1 MAPSRGSC
9 KLAIVMSDH
18 ERGSEHSKS
27 SVDND
32 LASTSAA
39 TRKVHKVLETWQ
51 RRGSQCWQDF
61 SFQFRT
67 IRAFI
72 HLQVDDEG
80 GEKINNAILGL
91 DDNDINTFAVGKSK
105 RTATRKNWL
114 CSGRTFAFV
123 FLFLLTLILFDS
135 VRGQTSARDGS
146 TFTDNCRCISGCWPD
161 GSCISGRPAAGAEI
175 PLASEVEHNRQSTEH
190 PASVMMV
197 ATSSSDEDQHRARLS
212 GSGSEKGR
220 SDIWQKNYM
229 HQIDIQNQKVHHDKT
244 PHHRR
249 QLSTCTASGFIC
261 SDHGE
266 TSYCQS
272 WQSDTVCNQGSC
284 DSPANCLS
292 SSSTNSNSNKKSDG
306 TSW

>member
-1 MAPSRGSC
+1 MLRLNVTKAEKVSMDQFQRDEIFPFAKRIMRPSYPIEVDRGLIKNIAMVVPC
-9 KLAIVMSDH
+9 GHII
-18 ERGSEHSKS
+18 
-27 SVDND
+27 N
-32 LASTSAA
+32 
-39 TRKVHKVLETWQ
+39 KVEVVEP
-51 RRGSQCWQDF
+51 SI
-61 SFQFRT
+61 
-67 IRAFI
+67 IRALMEENNNQNKNDCQPPFI

-91 DDNDINTFAVGKSK
+91 DDNDINAFAVGKSK

-135 VRGQTSARDGS
+135 
-146 TFTDNCRCISGCWPD
+146 
-161 GSCISGRPAAGAEI
+161 AAGAEI

-197 ATSSSDEDQHRARLS
+197 ATSSSDEDQRRARLS

-229 HQIDIQNQKVHHDKT
+229 HQIDIQNKKVHHDKT

-249 QLSTCTASGFIC
+249 QLGTCTASGFVC